1 MKVDTDQFMRDG
13 YLLLRNVVPADEL
26 ADMRLTAELMV
37 DAAKRNSQAAR
48 QEGDPQGGDWYAD
61 VQPRVQI
68 HKVVTEETAHLV
80 DFLLGENTLGVS
92 AQLLSGPETAI
103 CSAEISCSGLI
114 DYGYGDWHR
123 DAATA
128 EQAPTSGVQA
138 DMMANSIGYVQWNIA
153 LYDDDVFWFLP
164 GSHKQRTTDLQRRE
178 LLTDNHAALTGG
190 VQMDLKPGDGVVY
203 CNIGQHWGSFYSSKL
218 RRTFH
223 LGFRSFGSD
232 LFTTSHHFNWDAD
245 LEFTHPLSVSA
256 REFYFRSAHLWAE
269 ERDRIEATLRAL
281 ALRDEAGFLAGLADL
296 HPGRKHRMVAVIL
309 LCHIAAKITQIQTPE
324 LATMSAV
331 ERRPLIDGS
340 PPAAYSEDMAAR
352 FTAEEAAALG
362 ERFAELH
369 RRLDSE
375 EARVEARYTRLHA
388 ELKPKATAPPNF
400 RSRSLRC
407 FNSEMPEGF
416 DVDEFVASWKG

>member
-37 DAAKRNSQAAR
+37 DAAKCNSQAAR

-61 VQPRVQI
+61 VQPRVKI
-68 HKVVTEETAHLV
+68 HEVITEETAHLV

-178 LLTDNHAALTGG
+178 LLADNRAALSGG

-203 CNIGQHWGSFYSSKL
+203 
-218 RRTFH
+218 
-223 LGFRSFGSD
+223 GFRSFGSD

-245 LEFTHPLSVSA
+245 LEFTRLLSLPS
-256 REFYFRSAHLWAE
+256 REFYSRSVHLWAE

-281 ALRDEAGFLAGLADL
+281 TLRDEAGFLAGLADL

-324 LATMSAV
+324 LATMTAV
-331 ERRPLIDGS
+331 ERRFLIDGA
-340 PPAAYSEDMAAR
+340 PPAVYSEDMAAR

-362 ERFAELH
+362 ECFAELH
-369 RRLDSE
+369 QRLDSE
-375 EARVEARYTRLHA
+375 EARVEAHYTRLHA
-388 ELKPKATAPPNF
+388 ELKPEATAPPNF

-416 DVDEFVASWKG
+416 DVDEFIASWKE